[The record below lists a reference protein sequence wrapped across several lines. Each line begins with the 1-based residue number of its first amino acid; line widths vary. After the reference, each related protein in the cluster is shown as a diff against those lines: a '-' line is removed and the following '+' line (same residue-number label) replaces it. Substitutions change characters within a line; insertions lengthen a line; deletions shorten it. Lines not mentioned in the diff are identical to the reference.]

1 MILDKINKANDI
13 KKVSPEKYDELAT
26 ELRNY
31 IIDTVGS
38 NGGHLSSSLGVVEL
52 TMALHLALDLPKDKI
67 IWDVGHQSYAHK
79 ILSGRKNEFKT
90 LRQYGGISGFPS
102 MKESKYDS
110 FGTGHASTSISAAI
124 GMAQARELSGENNTI
139 VAVIGD
145 GALTGGMAFEA
156 LNNASAVKGNLIII
170 LNDNDMSISKSVG
183 GTSRLLTRLRTD
195 KMYNIFKENIKSG
208 LENIPGCGR
217 GIVKRIHRTKSSI
230 KQLFVP
236 GMFFEELG
244 ITYLGPVDGHNIQK
258 MIRLIRQAQNL
269 NHAVLIHVNTHK
281 GNGYY
286 FAEKNPS
293 LFHGVEPFNTDNG
306 QLINNEDV
314 RTYSD
319 VFSAAIMRNAKLDKR
334 IVAITAAMADGTGL
348 KKFQK
353 VFKNRFFDVGIAEE
367 HAVTFAAGLAAEGYK
382 PYVAIYSSFLQ
393 RSIDQIL
400 HDVCIQNLPV
410 RFIVERAGIV
420 GRDGVTHQGIFDLSY
435 LGMIPNLTILA
446 PKNRYELK
454 SMIDYSVDF
463 DGPIA
468 IRFPRGKAS
477 EVYAELNAPIEYGRA
492 EIVEEGKEV
501 AILAVGSEA
510 EDACRV
516 SEILAKYGIK
526 PTVVNMR
533 FVKPFDA
540 ELVEKLA
547 NNNRLIVTMEENVLS
562 GGFGQS
568 ILTFINEK
576 GINTGVLIKSLRNEF
591 IEHGRSDELK
601 AKYGLDV
608 NEIAQ
613 EIVRRIRK

>member
-1 MILDKINKANDI
+1 
-13 KKVSPEKYDELAT
+13 
-26 ELRNY
+26 
-31 IIDTVGS
+31 
-38 NGGHLSSSLGVVEL
+38 
-52 TMALHLALDLPKDKI
+52 
-67 IWDVGHQSYAHK
+67 
-79 ILSGRKNEFKT
+79 
-90 LRQYGGISGFPS
+90 
-102 MKESKYDS
+102 
-110 FGTGHASTSISAAI
+110 
-124 GMAQARELSGENNTI
+124 
-139 VAVIGD
+139 
-145 GALTGGMAFEA
+145 
-156 LNNASAVKGNLIII
+156 
-170 LNDNDMSISKSVG
+170 
-183 GTSRLLTRLRTD
+183 
-195 KMYNIFKENIKSG
+195 
-208 LENIPGCGR
+208 
-217 GIVKRIHRTKSSI
+217 
-230 KQLFVP
+230 
-236 GMFFEELG
+236 MFFEELG

-319 VFSAAIMRNAKLDKR
+319 VFSAAIMRNAKLDKK

-420 GRDGVTHQGIFDLSY
+420 GKDGVTHQGIFDLSY

-501 AILAVGSEA
+501 AILAVGSEV

-516 SEILAKYGIK
+516 SEILAKYGIR

-533 FVKPFDA
+533 FVKPFDVQ
-540 ELVEKLA
+540 LVEKLA